1 MLWNMAVLHGNT
13 RIAELVIFLAAA
25 LDPNTIYT
33 SSLSKSPKCKHVV
46 TLALKKLARS
56 SSKASAAIDQ
66 YVLFRKQGKLFGGE
80 EARRSAINGRVSA
93 GDFRFLPFL
102 N

>member
-1 MLWNMAVLHGNT
+1 MAVLHGNT

-66 YVLFRKQGKLFGGE
+66 YVLFIKQGKLFGGE
-80 EARRSAINGRVSA
+80 EARRSVINGRVSA